1 MVSSWFLLSLA
12 FPDQPKLRVFGL
24 FGCTHKTV
32 AIGIP
37 LINSIYGDNPSV
49 GLYTLPL
56 LIWHPVQLILG
67 TALSP
72 RLAKFVEREY
82 ERLGIHESND
92 EEPHQTQEDLEA
104 SSQQDRER
112 NGDEVSSDVNIINKP

>member
-1 MVSSWFLLSLA
+1 MVSAWILLSYA

-56 LIWHPVQLILG
+56 LIWHPIQLLIG

-72 RLAKFVEREY
+72 RLVKFVEREHA
-82 ERLGIHESND
+82 RLGIHETDDD
-92 EEPHQTQEDLEA
+92 EPQQTQEDLEA
-104 SSQQDRER
+104 SSHQDQES
-112 NGDEVSSDVNIINKP
+112 NSIEVSSAVNN

>member
-1 MVSSWFLLSLA
+1 MASAWILLRFA

-37 LINSIYGDNPSV
+37 LINSIYGDNDSV

-56 LIWHPVQLILG
+56 LIWHPIQLILG
-67 TALSP
+67 TALVP
-72 RLAKFVEREY
+72 RLLKFVEREH
-82 ERLGIHESND
+82 ERLGTITES
-92 EEPHQTQEDLEA
+92 EENEPQETQEDLEA
-104 SSQQDRER
+104 SSLPDQES
-112 NGDEVSSDVNIINKP
+112 NGNEVSSEVNNK

>member
-1 MVSSWFLLSLA
+1 MASAWILLRFA

-37 LINSIYGDNPSV
+37 LINSIYGDNDSV

-56 LIWHPVQLILG
+56 LIWHPIQLILG
-67 TALSP
+67 TALVP
-72 RLAKFVEREY
+72 RLLKFVEREH
-82 ERLGIHESND
+82 ERLGIITES
-92 EEPHQTQEDLEA
+92 EENEPQETQEDLEA
-104 SSQQDRER
+104 SSLPDQES
-112 NGDEVSSDVNIINKP
+112 NGNEVSSEVNNK

>member
-1 MVSSWFLLSLA
+1 MAMAWISLSFA
-12 FPDQPKLRVFGL
+12 FPNQPKLRVFGL

-37 LINSIYGDNPSV
+37 LINSIYGDNPAV

-56 LIWHPVQLILG
+56 LIWHPIQLVLG

-72 RLAKFVEREY
+72 RLAKFVARES
-82 ERLGIHESND
+82 ERLGLQDSDLEEVDKRQEEDPEQSSVQD
-92 EEPHQTQEDLEA
+92 EECNGNVVP
-104 SSQQDRER
+104 QDT
-112 NGDEVSSDVNIINKP
+112 K